1 VIAFAAYR
9 YSSDYQTNPLVP
21 IAKVTNFATWDLS
34 IDYDWRDWRFRLFS
48 KNVTDKR
55 YLQHVETHNSAQ
67 YTTVDQTT
75 GVATLFTNA
84 EYNQPRYTGIEI
96 TYTPEL

>member
-1 VIAFAAYR
+1 
-9 YSSDYQTNPLVP
+9 
-21 IAKVTNFATWDLS
+21 
-34 IDYDWRDWRFRLFS
+34 LFS

-96 TYTPEL
+96 TYTPKL